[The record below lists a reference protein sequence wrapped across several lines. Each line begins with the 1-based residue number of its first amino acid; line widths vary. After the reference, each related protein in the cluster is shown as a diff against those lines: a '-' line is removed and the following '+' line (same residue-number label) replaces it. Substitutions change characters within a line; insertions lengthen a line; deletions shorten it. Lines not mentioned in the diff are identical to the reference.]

1 MIMMQSKIL
10 NYNVLL
16 KKEKEGGYTVTVPSL
31 SGCIT
36 YGKNVEEAKKM
47 ANDAIKAYIISL
59 QKHGEPIPSDETI
72 LITTLMVPL
81 QIPSRKTYV

>member
-1 MIMMQSKIL
+1 MQSKIL

-31 SGCIT
+31 QGCVT

-47 ANDAIKAYIISL
+47 ASDAIKTYIVSL
-59 QKHGEPIPSDETI
+59 QKHGEPVPSDETI
-72 LITTLMVPL
+72 LITTLTIPL
-81 QIPSRKTYV
+81 RIPAKKTYV